1 MLSRDGGEKPVL
13 IASQIKYLISFSLSY
28 LFPLTQE
35 IEFEAFEG
43 SLQEEKWMSQCRRGK
58 EGLIGDTLGFAYKH
72 I

>member
-1 MLSRDGGEKPVL
+1 
-13 IASQIKYLISFSLSY
+13 LSY